1 MNFLFNIQIIII
13 AILTALSCSIPG
25 VLLIVRGMALM
36 SDAISHSV
44 LLGIVIAF
52 LIFKDL
58 GSPFIFVGAI
68 GAAITTVFCTEKI
81 IESNMLKK
89 DAAVG
94 LVFPLFFSIA
104 VFLISQ
110 YARSVHLDTDMILVG
125 EIAFAPLNKL
135 IIGGWNF
142 GPRAIWILL
151 CTILINVF
159 VIFLF
164 FRSFKIAIFDSRA
177 AQMFGY
183 NTIFLHYLLMFL
195 MSCTTVV
202 VFDIV
207 GAIICVALTIV
218 PGATAFLYVKKLE
231 HMFFLTAI
239 IAIITGILGAI
250 AGIYF
255 DVSIAGAISTVAGI
269 LFLISVIIIKT
280 RKFNI

>member
-1 MNFLFNIQIIII
+1 MVNFLFNVQIIII
-13 AILTALSCSIPG
+13 AALAALSCAIPG
-25 VLLIVRGMALM
+25 VFLIVRGMALM
-36 SDAISHSV
+36 SDAMSHSV
-44 LLGIVIAF
+44 LLGMVIAF

-58 GSPFIFVGAI
+58 GSPFIFVGAVM
-68 GAAITTVFCTEKI
+68 AAVGTVFCTEKI
-81 IESNMLKK
+81 IASNKLKK

-135 IIGGWNF
+135 VIGSWNF
-142 GPRAIWILL
+142 GPRALWILL
-151 CTILINVF
+151 AICLINCFVVF
-159 VIFLF
+159 VF
-164 FRSFKIAIFDSRA
+164 FRAFKVTIFDPHA
-177 AQMFGY
+177 AKMFGY
-183 NTIFLHYLLMFL
+183 NQKFLHYLLMLL

-231 HMFFLTAI
+231 HMFFLTAV
-239 IAIITGILGAI
+239 IAIIMGSFGAMV
-250 AGIYF
+250 GIYF

-269 LFLISVIIIKT
+269 LFLMSVIVKT
-280 RKFNI
+280 AQHYI

>member
-1 MNFLFNIQIIII
+1 MIDVLFNIHIIII
-13 AILTALSCSIPG
+13 AALAALSCSIPG

-36 SDAISHSV
+36 SDAMSHSV
-44 LLGIVIAF
+44 LLGIVVAF

-135 IIGGWNF
+135 IIGNWSL
-142 GPRAIWILL
+142 GPKALWILL
-151 CTILINVF
+151 CTLLVNIST
-159 VIFLF
+159 IFLF
-164 FRSFKIAIFDSRA
+164 FRAFKVTIFDPYMA
-177 AQMFGY
+177 KMFGY
-183 NTIFLHYLLMFL
+183 NQKFLHYVLMFL

-231 HMFFLTAI
+231 HMFFLTGI
-239 IAIITGILGAI
+239 IAIMTGILGAS

-255 DVSIAGAISTVAGI
+255 DVSIAGAISATAGI
-269 LFLISVIIIKT
+269 LFLMSVIINLF
-280 RKFNI
+280 RH